1 MYADLLYGGA
11 TMLYRITCNF
21 SYSILNQKPLP
32 IRTSSLYEFVGR
44 SIYYPHCFV
53 MREIGKELAPF
64 IIVPEDK
71 IQEISSISL
80 ESEDA
85 FS

>member
-1 MYADLLYGGA
+1 
-11 TMLYRITCNF
+11 MLYRIRCDF
-21 SYSILNQKPLP
+21 SYSILQQKPLA
-32 IRTSSLYEFVGR
+32 IQASSIYEFVGR

-53 MREIGKELAPF
+53 MKKSGKDSAQHF
-64 IIVPEDK
+64 IVPEDK
-71 IQEISSISL
+71 VQEISSISL